1 MSLYDESQLC
11 GQKCSQTQIR
21 SIYKGSVMQVRWGRL
36 LTDDVRPDVIL
47 KSRWDFSANS
57 TEVKLCWWKSR
68 SRCPVLLMS
77 FYIWNHCV
85 VENIEVIK
93 IKYSFHPKKKK
104 KRRFHFQIHGSK
116 VSAQFSLYLNLQWYF
131 CVPLLTVRTIT
142 PHRGPDVQA
151 LPYWAAAVAMIA
163 HPFSI
168 GNRFPVRECRPLFL
182 CLCKW

>member
-1 MSLYDESQLC
+1 
-11 GQKCSQTQIR
+11 
-21 SIYKGSVMQVRWGRL
+21 MQVRWGRL

-85 VENIEVIK
+85 VENIEIK
-93 IKYSFHPKKKK
+93 IKYSFHPKKK
-104 KRRFHFQIHGSK
+104 RFHFQIHGSK

-151 LPYWAAAVAMIA
+151 LPSSAGMSPTVFMFMQMITSA
-163 HPFSI
+163 CISACFQHTAQHLSMLMEYSEP
-168 GNRFPVRECRPLFL
+168 
-182 CLCKW
+182 